1 MACIRKK
8 KLLDGSIS
16 YRVQVKAKNL
26 RTGKFEAKAITWK
39 KPLELTETQ
48 AKKELQRVALELEDK
63 FKKTA

>member
-39 KPLELTETQ
+39 NTR
-48 AKKELQRVALELEDK
+48 AN
-63 FKKTA
+63 